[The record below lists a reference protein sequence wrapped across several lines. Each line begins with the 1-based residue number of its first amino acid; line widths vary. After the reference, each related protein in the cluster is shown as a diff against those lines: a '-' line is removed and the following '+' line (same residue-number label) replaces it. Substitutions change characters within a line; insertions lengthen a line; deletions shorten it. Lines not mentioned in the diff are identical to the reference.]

1 MIKSKSFL
9 EFNSKQPTVAK
20 RISDNIKE
28 LIITRF
34 EQQAANQQEQAANQ
48 QEQEESPAQSTGTAS
63 TSATTSTQSTSS
75 TEEEPQQ
82 ETQPT
87 EVTMPTEQQLNRVV
101 EEAYQDAKKAQK
113 EVYVR
118 QLEAIAATSP
128 ELATALN
135 PKISQ
140 VRSL

>member
-1 MIKSKSFL
+1 M
-9 EFNSKQPTVAK
+9 AK
-20 RISDNIKE
+20 K
-28 LIITRF
+28 II
-34 EQQAANQQEQAANQ
+34 QQQSE
-48 QEQEESPAQSTGTAS
+48 EIEPEGTQEEEA
-63 TSATTSTQSTSS
+63 
-75 TEEEPQQ
+75 
-82 ETQPT
+82 QPT